1 MSGAGTEGASTTE
14 TSGAGTESG
23 GGEATYTPPATQADL
38 DRIIQDRLARHDK
51 KYADYEDL
59 KTKATEYD
67 KYKESSKTEQ
77 QKAIDAARAEGAQ
90 EVTGRFTARIV
101 NADIRAT
108 AATLGFSDP
117 QDAIALFGDISK
129 VEITDD
135 GPDGKAIRERLEEI
149 AKDKPYLLKTS
160 TGPKVA
166 TKPKP
171 VKGEES
177 EADKKPGKSRAAA
190 ALRQLGAAR
199 RGE

>member
-1 MSGAGTEGASTTE
+1 MTGAAPEGAATTEDSGAGAEGA
-14 TSGAGTESG
+14 
-23 GGEATYTPPATQADL
+23 GGESNYTPPATQADL
-38 DRIIQDRLARHDK
+38 DRIIQDRLKRAK
-51 KYADYEDL
+51 PADYDDL
-59 KTKATEYD
+59 KSKAAEYD

-90 EVTGRFTARIV
+90 EVTGKFTTRIV

-129 VEITDD
+129 VEINDD
-135 GPDGKAIRERLEEI
+135 GPDAKAIKARLDEI
-149 AKDKPYLLKTS
+149 AKDKPYLLKSS
-160 TGPKVA
+160 TDPKVV
-166 TKPKP
+166 TKPRP

-177 EADKKPGKSRAAA
+177 DADNKPGKSKAAA

>member
-1 MSGAGTEGASTTE
+1 MTGAAPEGAATTE
-14 TSGAGTESG
+14 DSGTGAENA
-23 GGEATYTPPATQADL
+23 GGESNYTPPATQADL
-38 DRIIQDRLARHDK
+38 DRIIQDRLSRHDK
-51 KYADYEDL
+51 KYGDYDDL
-59 KTKATEYD
+59 KSKAAEYD

-90 EVTGRFTARIV
+90 EVTGKFTTRIV

-135 GPDGKAIRERLEEI
+135 GPDAKAIKARLDEI
-149 AKDKPYLLKTS
+149 AKDKPYLLKTT
-160 TGPKVA
+160 TGPKVV

-177 EADKKPGKSRAAA
+177 DADNKPGKSKAAA

>member
-1 MSGAGTEGASTTE
+1 MTGAAPEGTATLEGTGEGAE
-14 TSGAGTESG
+14 G
-23 GGEATYTPPATQADL
+23 GGESTYTPPATQADL
-38 DRIIQDRLARHDK
+38 DRIIQDRLKRAK
-51 KYADYEDL
+51 PADYDDL
-59 KTKATEYD
+59 KSKAAEYD

-77 QKAIDAARAEGAQ
+77 QKAIEAARAEGAQ
-90 EVTGRFTARIV
+90 EVTGKFTTRIV

-135 GPDGKAIRERLEEI
+135 GPDAKAIKARLDEI
-149 AKDKPYLLKTS
+149 AKDKPYLLKTT
-160 TGPKVA
+160 TGPKVV

-177 EADKKPGKSRAAA
+177 DADNKPGKSKAAA

>member
-1 MSGAGTEGASTTE
+1 MTGAAPEGTATLEGTGEGTEG
-14 TSGAGTESG
+14 
-23 GGEATYTPPATQADL
+23 GGESTYTPPATQADL
-38 DRIIQDRLARHDK
+38 DRIIQDRLKRAK
-51 KYADYEDL
+51 PADYDDL
-59 KTKATEYD
+59 KSKAAEYD

-77 QKAIDAARAEGAQ
+77 QKAIEAARAEGAQ
-90 EVTGRFTARIV
+90 EVTGKFTTRIV

-135 GPDGKAIRERLEEI
+135 GPDAKAIKERLDEI
-149 AKDKPYLLKTS
+149 AKDKPYLLKTT
-160 TGPKVA
+160 TGPKVV

-177 EADKKPGKSRAAA
+177 DADNKPGKSKAAA

>member
-1 MSGAGTEGASTTE
+1 MTGAAPEGAETTEGTGEGTEG
-14 TSGAGTESG
+14 
-23 GGEATYTPPATQADL
+23 GGESTYTPPATQADL
-38 DRIIQDRLARHDK
+38 DRIIQDRLKRAK
-51 KYADYEDL
+51 PADYEDL
-59 KTKATEYD
+59 KAKAAEYD

-90 EVTGRFTARIV
+90 EVTGKFTTRIV

-117 QDAIALFGDISK
+117 QDAIALFGDISR
-129 VEITDD
+129 VDITDD
-135 GPDGKAIRERLEEI
+135 GPDAKAIKARLDEI
-149 AKDKPYLLKTS
+149 AKEKPYLLKTT

-177 EADKKPGKSRAAA
+177 DADIKPGKSKAAA